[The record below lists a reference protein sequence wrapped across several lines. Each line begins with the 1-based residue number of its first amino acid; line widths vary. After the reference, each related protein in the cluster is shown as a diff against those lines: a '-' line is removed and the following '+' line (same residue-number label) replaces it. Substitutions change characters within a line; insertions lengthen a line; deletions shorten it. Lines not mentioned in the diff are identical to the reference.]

1 MSAPTTNSSVAR
13 DSIYSS
19 PIFFCV
25 SLNKWSMNYSSLE
38 DAFGTPFGQRVP
50 VTLEHPDKKETFA
63 VEKKEDKHADLVKSI
78 EKTLPLDTNPETQ
91 SFRTVLPDAP
101 LDPRLPTFRQ
111 QVREHFGMNGGGGDD
126 SKLDRIL
133 RLIEQNR
140 TGYAPAATQDMLLY
154 IATGVFFLFTFDTFV
169 TLGKSMRGR

>member
-1 MSAPTTNSSVAR
+1 
-13 DSIYSS
+13 
-19 PIFFCV
+19 
-25 SLNKWSMNYSSLE
+25 MNYSSLE
-38 DAFGTPFGQRVP
+38 DAFGTPFGQRAP
-50 VTLEHPDKKETFA
+50 VTLEHPDKAEPPAKPRPDHKE
-63 VEKKEDKHADLVKSI
+63 LVKSV
-78 EKTLPLDTNPETQ
+78 EKTLPLDTNPATE
-91 SFRTVLPDAP
+91 SFRTVLPEAP

-111 QVREHFGMNGGGGDD
+111 QVREHFGMNSGGGDD

-140 TGYAPAATQDMLLY
+140 TGYAPAATQDILLY

>member
-1 MSAPTTNSSVAR
+1 
-13 DSIYSS
+13 
-19 PIFFCV
+19 
-25 SLNKWSMNYSSLE
+25 MNYSSLE

-50 VTLEHPDKKETFA
+50 VTHEAPNKAEPEPTKKA
-63 VEKKEDKHADLVKSI
+63 DQSEKHKDLVASVSKS
-78 EKTLPLDTNPETQ
+78 LPLDTDPATE
-91 SFRTVLPDAP
+91 SFNATPPHLKPQRKLLPDAP
-101 LDPRLPTFRQ
+101 LDPRLPTFRD
-111 QVREHFGMNGGGGDD
+111 QVREHFGMSGGGGDD

>member
-1 MSAPTTNSSVAR
+1 
-13 DSIYSS
+13 
-19 PIFFCV
+19 
-25 SLNKWSMNYSSLE
+25 MNYSSLE

-50 VTLEHPDKKETFA
+50 VTHEAPGKVEPEAAKKA
-63 VEKKEDKHADLVKSI
+63 DQAEKHKDLVASVSKS
-78 EKTLPLDTNPETQ
+78 LPLDTDPATE
-91 SFRTVLPDAP
+91 SFNATPQRKLLPDAP
-101 LDPRLPTFRQ
+101 LDPRLPTFRD
-111 QVREHFGMNGGGGDD
+111 QVREHFGMSGGGGDD

>member
-1 MSAPTTNSSVAR
+1 
-13 DSIYSS
+13 
-19 PIFFCV
+19 
-25 SLNKWSMNYSSLE
+25 MNYSSLE

-50 VTLEHPDKKETFA
+50 LTVAKEQA
-63 VEKKEDKHADLVKSI
+63 EPPKKKEDTHKDLI
-78 EKTLPLDTNPETQ
+78 ESVSKTLPLDTNPETE
-91 SFRTVLPDAP
+91 SFNATPQHLKPKPDAP
-101 LDPRLPTFRQ
+101 LDPRLPAFRDR
-111 QVREHFGMNGGGGDD
+111 VREHFGMSGGGGDD

-169 TLGKSMRGR
+169 SLGKSMRGR

>member
-1 MSAPTTNSSVAR
+1 
-13 DSIYSS
+13 
-19 PIFFCV
+19 
-25 SLNKWSMNYSSLE
+25 MNYSSLE

-63 VEKKEDKHADLVKSI
+63 VERPDQKDKHTELVKSV
-78 EKTLPLDTNPETQ
+78 EKSLPLDKDPATV
-91 SFRTVLPDAP
+91 SFRTVLPEAP

-111 QVREHFGMNGGGGDD
+111 QVREHFGMSGGGGDD

-140 TGYAPAATQDMLLY
+140 TGYAPAATQDILLY